1 MRSRES
7 QSENVELQVMG
18 GIPITRKKSFV
29 VVGGVICFPGKMG
42 TACLESSINLKSQNI
57 DVPSWVSAFLAV

>member
-1 MRSRES
+1 
-7 QSENVELQVMG
+7 MG

-29 VVGGVICFPGKMG
+29 VVGVICFPGKMG